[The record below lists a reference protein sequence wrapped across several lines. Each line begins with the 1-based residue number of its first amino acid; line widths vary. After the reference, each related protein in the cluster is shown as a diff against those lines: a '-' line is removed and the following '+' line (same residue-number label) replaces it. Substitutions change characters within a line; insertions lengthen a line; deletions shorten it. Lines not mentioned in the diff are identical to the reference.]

1 MPSIPHWTDFAERI
15 STAETVLVI
24 ANLILLL
31 ASRSLTDWLSK
42 VGPRGGSQSPASVQ
56 LLRFFQSVNVIIF
69 GVVIIRV
76 LLLPE
81 AIQAWTTRP
90 LSVMVVVYVG
100 YLTLHALR
108 RQIHRRF
115 GKERQADGATHF
127 QETYQSRML
136 SLLVGA
142 LVVSLCIIAS
152 VRILGFES
160 LLEAGGVLGFIG
172 VLAALTQGAWA
183 PDIIAGLII
192 LNSTLFEEGDVVEFD
207 RGPGGVL
214 GVIFKTKLFH
224 TEILNL
230 TNNHRVMLPNSVL
243 RNAVVHNLSKFAS
256 ARGLRERLVFNI
268 GYDVT
273 PEQVRRMFNS
283 AFETASQNPSIRLET
298 QHPIEVRV
306 MDTGDDAVLWAVY
319 YYTKH
324 VNDLLQTRYL
334 FRESILD
341 ASIEHKIALRTPR
354 LVEPVGQERPGLLE
368 NMAGN
373 A

>member
-1 MPSIPHWTDFAERI
+1 M
-15 STAETVLVI
+15 
-24 ANLILLL
+24 
-31 ASRSLTDWLSK
+31 
-42 VGPRGGSQSPASVQ
+42 
-56 LLRFFQSVNVIIF
+56 
-69 GVVIIRV
+69 
-76 LLLPE
+76 
-81 AIQAWTTRP
+81 
-90 LSVMVVVYVG
+90 
-100 YLTLHALR
+100 
-108 RQIHRRF
+108 
-115 GKERQADGATHF
+115 
-127 QETYQSRML
+127 
-136 SLLVGA
+136 
-142 LVVSLCIIAS
+142 
-152 VRILGFES
+152 
-160 LLEAGGVLGFIG
+160 
-172 VLAALTQGAWA
+172 LAALTQGAWA